1 MKFIIFIRSCKVYI
15 YKILMTIYALS
26 SGPGISGIAVIRI
39 SGPETS
45 KAIELLTGKNVPKPR
60 VATLRKI
67 NKINTSEL
75 IDEGIILWFPGPE
88 SYTGEDMAEIQVHG
102 SKAVID
108 ALHTS
113 ISNIE
118 NCRLAEPGEFTK
130 LAFQNGKI
138 NLLKAE
144 SIADLISSETEIQ
157 RQQAIKIMNGKS
169 ADQFNFLREKLLKI
183 LSHVEAKIDFPD
195 EDLPNDIL
203 EEIKKSSDDVLKNI
217 EKILNDQKVG
227 ERIREGFK
235 IAILGPTN
243 AGKSSLLN
251 HLSNRDV
258 AIVSEIAG
266 TTRDVIETHLNIDGY
281 PVIVS
286 DTAGIRESK
295 NEIEKKG
302 IKLSLNRAEEAD
314 LKLVVVDAKNLDF
327 TDVLK
332 GLLDQN
338 AILVINK
345 SDLLKGDIDPEIKKL
360 NHVLI
365 SIKENLNIDELILK
379 IKNNLKNKFITSD
392 DILITRE
399 RHRQHLEQC
408 LEHLKNFNK
417 KNEVEDFDKAAEDLR
432 LATRHLGMI
441 VGKVDVEEILGSI
454 FNDFCI
460 GK

>member
-1 MKFIIFIRSCKVYI
+1 
-15 YKILMTIYALS
+15 MTIYALS
-26 SGPGISGIAVIRI
+26 TGPGISGIAIIRI
-39 SGPETS
+39 SGNEAS
-45 KAIELLTGKNVPKPR
+45 GVIELLTGKKVPKPR
-60 VATLRKI
+60 VATLQKI

-108 ALHTS
+108 ALHSTLS
-113 ISNIE
+113 DIK

-144 SIADLISSETEIQ
+144 SIADLISAETEIQ

-203 EEIKKSSDDVLKNI
+203 KEIKKSSDEVLINI
-217 EKILNDQKVG
+217 ERILDDQKVG

-314 LKLVVVDAKNLDF
+314 LKLVVVDTKNLDF
-327 TDVLK
+327 TDILK
-332 GLLDQN
+332 SLLDEN

-345 SDLLKGDIDPEIKKL
+345 SDLLEEDVDPEIQKL

-365 SIKENLNIDELILK
+365 SIKENLNIEELILK

-399 RHRQHLEQC
+399 RHRQHLKQC
-408 LEHLKNFNK
+408 LDHLKNFNK

>member
-1 MKFIIFIRSCKVYI
+1 
-15 YKILMTIYALS
+15 MTIYALS

-39 SGPETS
+39 SGQETS
-45 KAIELLTGKNVPKPR
+45 KVIELLTGKSVPKPR

-67 NKINTSEL
+67 NKINTLDL

-113 ISNIE
+113 ISSIE

-144 SIADLISSETEIQ
+144 SVADLISSETEIQ

-169 ADQFNFLREKLLKI
+169 AGQFNFLREKLLKI

-203 EEIKKSSDDVLKNI
+203 EEIKKSSDDVLINI

-345 SDLLKGDIDPEIKKL
+345 SDLLKEDIDPEIKKL

>member
-1 MKFIIFIRSCKVYI
+1 
-15 YKILMTIYALS
+15 MTIYALS

-39 SGPETS
+39 SGEDTS
-45 KAIELLTGKNVPKPR
+45 KAIELMTGKGVPKPR

-75 IDEGIILWFPGPE
+75 IDEGLILWFPGPE

-102 SKAVID
+102 SKAVVD
-108 ALHTS
+108 ALHAN
-113 ISNIE
+113 ISKIE
-118 NCRLAEPGEFTK
+118 NCRLAEPGEFTR

-144 SIADLISSETEIQ
+144 SVADLISSETEIQ
-157 RQQAIKIMNGKS
+157 RQQAIKIMNGRS
-169 ADQFNFLREKLLKI
+169 ADKFIYLREKLLKI

-195 EDLPNDIL
+195 EDLPNNIL
-203 EEIKKSSDDVLKNI
+203 NEIKKSSDEVLKNI
-217 EKILNDQKVG
+217 ENILDDQKVG
-227 ERIREGFK
+227 EIIREGFK
-235 IAILGPTN
+235 ITILGPTN
-243 AGKSSLLN
+243 SGKSSLLN

-266 TTRDVIETHLNIDGY
+266 TTRDVIEIHLNIEGY

-295 NEIEKKG
+295 NEIEMKG

-327 TDVLK
+327 TDVLRK
-332 GLLDQN
+332 LLDEN

-345 SDLLKGDIDPEIKKL
+345 SDLLKKDLDPEIKKI

-365 SIKENLNIDELILK
+365 SIKDNLNIDDLILK
-379 IKNNLKNKFITSD
+379 IKNNLKSKFITSD

-399 RHRQHLEQC
+399 RHRQNLQQC
-408 LEHLKNFNK
+408 LDHLKNFNK
-417 KNEVEDFDKAAEDLR
+417 KNEIEDFDKAAEDLR

>member
-1 MKFIIFIRSCKVYI
+1 
-15 YKILMTIYALS
+15 MTIYALS
-26 SGPGISGIAVIRI
+26 SGPGISGVAIIRV
-39 SGPETS
+39 SGQETS
-45 KAIELLTGKNVPKPR
+45 KVIKLLTKKNVPKPR

-67 NKINTSEL
+67 NNINTSEL
-75 IDEGIILWFPGPE
+75 IDEGILLWFPGPE

-108 ALHTS
+108 AIHFS
-113 ISNIE
+113 ISTVE

-144 SIADLISSETEIQ
+144 SIADLISAETEIQ
-157 RQQAIKIMNGKS
+157 RKQAIKIMNGKS

-203 EEIKKSSDDVLKNI
+203 KEIKKSSDEVSINI
-217 EKILNDQKVG
+217 EKILDDQKVG

-243 AGKSSLLN
+243 AGKSSLQN

-286 DTAGIRESK
+286 DTAGIRDSK

-332 GLLDQN
+332 SLLDQN

-345 SDLLKGDIDPEIKKL
+345 SDLLKGNIDPEIKKL

>member
-1 MKFIIFIRSCKVYI
+1 
-15 YKILMTIYALS
+15 MTIYALS
-26 SGPGISGIAVIRI
+26 TGPGISGIAVVRV
-39 SGPETS
+39 SGVETAQTI
-45 KAIELLTGKNVPKPR
+45 KLLTNKKLPLPR

-75 IDEGIILWFPGPE
+75 IDEGLILWFPAPE
-88 SYTGEDMAEIQVHG
+88 SYTGEDMAEFHVHG
-102 SKAVID
+102 SKAVIE
-108 ALHTS
+108 ALHGS
-113 ISNIE
+113 ISKIK

-144 SIADLISSETEIQ
+144 SIADLISAETEIQ

-169 ADQFNFLREKLLKI
+169 ADKFNELREKLLKI

-195 EDLPNDIL
+195 EDLPKNI
-203 EEIKKSSDDVLKNI
+203 LKNI
-217 EKILNDQKVG
+217 KKISHEVILDIKKILDDQKVG

-235 IAILGPTN
+235 IAIIGPTN

-251 HLSNRDV
+251 HLANRDA

-266 TTRDVIETHLNIDGY
+266 TTRDVIEIHLNIDGY
-281 PVIVS
+281 PVVVC

-295 NEIEKKG
+295 NEIEEKGVKLALKKA
-302 IKLSLNRAEEAD
+302 KDAD
-314 LKLVVVDAKNLDF
+314 LKLIVIDAISLDF
-327 TDVLK
+327 KGVLSD
-332 GLLDQN
+332 LMDEN
-338 AILVINK
+338 SILVINK
-345 SDLLKGDIDPEIKKL
+345 SDLLNKDLNPKIKNY

-365 SIKENLNIDELILK
+365 SVKDNLNINSLILK
-379 IKNNLKNKFITSD
+379 LKNKLKNKFITSD

-399 RHRQHLEQC
+399 RHRQHLEQS
-408 LEHLKNFNK
+408 LRYLKNFEE
-417 KNEVEDFDKAAEDLR
+417 KNQAEDFDKAAEDLR
-432 LATRHLGMI
+432 LATRHLGKI

>member
-1 MKFIIFIRSCKVYI
+1 
-15 YKILMTIYALS
+15 MTIYALS
-26 SGPGISGIAVIRI
+26 TGPGVSGVAIIRI
-39 SGPETS
+39 SGAEASTVIKS
-45 KAIELLTGKNVPKPR
+45 LTGRGVPKPR
-60 VATLRKI
+60 MATLRKI
-67 NKINTSEL
+67 SNTNTSEL
-75 IDEGIILWFPGPE
+75 IDEGIIIWFPGPK
-88 SYTGEDMAEIQVHG
+88 SYTGEDMAEIHVHG
-102 SKAVID
+102 GKAVIE
-108 ALHTS
+108 AIHNL
-113 ISNIE
+113 ISKIK
-118 NCRLAEPGEFTK
+118 NCHLAEPGEFTK

-144 SIADLISSETEIQ
+144 SIADLISAETEIQ

-169 ADQFNFLREKLLKI
+169 ADQFNHLREKLLKT
-183 LSHVEAKIDFPD
+183 LSHIEAKIDFPD

-203 EEIKKSSDDVLKNI
+203 KNIKKNTDEVSSNI
-217 EKILNDQKVG
+217 KKILDDQKIG

-251 HLSNRDV
+251 HLSNREV

-302 IKLSLNRAEEAD
+302 IKLSLSRAEEAD
-314 LKLVVVDAKNLDF
+314 LKLVVVDSKNLDF

-332 GLLDQN
+332 NFLDDN

-345 SDLLKGDIDPEIKKL
+345 SDLLDEDINVEFKKI

-365 SIKENLNIDELILK
+365 SIKENLNIDKLILK
-379 IKNNLKNKFITSD
+379 IKIHLKNKFISSD

-399 RHRQHLEQC
+399 RHRQHLQQC
-408 LEHLKNFNK
+408 VEHLDNFEK
-417 KNEVEDFDKAAEDLR
+417 KNDVKDFDKAAEDLR

-454 FNDFCI
+454 FSDFCI

>member
-1 MKFIIFIRSCKVYI
+1 
-15 YKILMTIYALS
+15 MTIYALS
-26 SGPGISGIAVIRI
+26 SGPGISGVAVIRI
-39 SGPETS
+39 SGEDTS
-45 KAIELLTGKNVPKPR
+45 KAIELMTGKSVPMPR
-60 VATLRKI
+60 VATLTKI
-67 NKINTSEL
+67 NNINTSEL

-108 ALHTS
+108 ALHS
-113 ISNIE
+113 DISKIE

-138 NLLKAE
+138 SLLKAE

-157 RQQAIKIMNGKS
+157 RQQAVKIMNGKS
-169 ADQFNFLREKLLKI
+169 ADQFNFIREKLLKI

-195 EDLPNDIL
+195 EDLPKDIL
-203 EEIKKSSDDVLKNI
+203 NEIKKSSDDVFKNL
-217 EKILNDQKVG
+217 EKILDDQKVG

-295 NEIEKKG
+295 DEIEKKG

-314 LKLVVVDAKNLDF
+314 LKLVVVDAKTLEF

-332 GLLDQN
+332 RLLDKN
-338 AILVINK
+338 AILVVNK
-345 SDLLKGDIDPEIKKL
+345 SDLLKKDIDPDIKKID
-360 NHVLI
+360 HVLI
-365 SIKENLNIDELILK
+365 SIKENTNIEKLILK
-379 IKNNLKNKFITSD
+379 IKNNLKNKFIISD

-399 RHRQHLEQC
+399 RHRQHLQQC
-408 LEHLKNFNK
+408 LDHLKSFNQK
-417 KNEVEDFDKAAEDLR
+417 KEIADFDKAAEDLR

>member
-1 MKFIIFIRSCKVYI
+1 
-15 YKILMTIYALS
+15 MTIYALS
-26 SGPGISGIAVIRI
+26 SGPGVSGIAVIRI
-39 SGPETS
+39 SGKDTL
-45 KAIELLTGKNVPKPR
+45 KAIELMTGKIVPKPR

-108 ALHTS
+108 ALHTN
-113 ISNIE
+113 ISKIE
-118 NCRLAEPGEFTK
+118 NCRLAGPGEFTK

-144 SIADLISSETEIQ
+144 SIADLISAETEIQ

-169 ADQFNFLREKLLKI
+169 ADKFNNLREKLLKI

-195 EDLPNDIL
+195 EDLHEDIFKN
-203 EEIKKSSDDVLKNI
+203 IKKISNEVILNLK
-217 EKILNDQKVG
+217 KILNDQKVG

-235 IAILGPTN
+235 IAIIGPTN

-281 PVIVS
+281 PVVVS
-286 DTAGIRESK
+286 DTAGIRDSK

-302 IKLSLNRAEEAD
+302 IKLALDKAENAD
-314 LKLVVVDAKNLDF
+314 LKLIVIDAKSIDF
-327 TDVLK
+327 KGVLK
-332 GLLDQN
+332 ELMDEN

-345 SDLLKGDIDPEIKKL
+345 SDLLKEDLNSEIK
-360 NHVLI
+360 NYEHVLI
-365 SIKENLNIDELILK
+365 SVKNNLNLEDLILK
-379 IKNNLKNKFITSD
+379 IKNKLKNKFITSE

-399 RHRQHLEQC
+399 RHRQHLEQS
-408 LEHLKNFNK
+408 LNYLKNFEE
-417 KNEVEDFDKAAEDLR
+417 KNEAEDFDKAAEDLR

>member
-1 MKFIIFIRSCKVYI
+1 
-15 YKILMTIYALS
+15 MTIYALS
-26 SGPGISGIAVIRI
+26 TGPGISGIAIVRV
-39 SGPETS
+39 SGAEAS
-45 KAIELLTGKNVPKPR
+45 QVVKKLTGKDVPTPR
-60 VATLRKI
+60 VATMRKI
-67 NKINTSEL
+67 NKINSSEL

-88 SYTGEDMAEIQVHG
+88 SYTGEDLVEFHIHG

-108 ALHTS
+108 ALHNS
-113 ISNIE
+113 ISKVDD
-118 NCRLAEPGEFTK
+118 CRLAEPGEFTK

-144 SIADLISSETEIQ
+144 SIADLISAETEIQ

-169 ADQFNFLREKLLKI
+169 ANKFNELREKLLKI

-195 EDLPNDIL
+195 EDLSENI
-203 EEIKKSSDDVLKNI
+203 LKNI
-217 EKILNDQKVG
+217 KKDSKEVSLSIKKILEDQRVG

-235 IAILGPTN
+235 IAIIGPTN

-251 HLSNRDV
+251 HLSNRDA

-281 PVIVS
+281 PVVVS
-286 DTAGIRESK
+286 DTAGIRESQ

-302 IKLSLNRAEEAD
+302 IKLALKNAEDAD
-314 LKLVVVDAKNLDF
+314 LKLIVIEAKSTDF
-327 TDVLK
+327 NGVLRE
-332 GLLDQN
+332 LMSEN

-345 SDLLKGDIDPEIKKL
+345 SDLLKGDLSLEIKTFE
-360 NHVLI
+360 HVLI
-365 SIKENLNIDELILK
+365 SLKNNLNIEDLILK
-379 IKNNLKNKFITSD
+379 IKNKLKNKFITSE
-392 DILITRE
+392 DIFITRE

-408 LEHLKNFNK
+408 LNYLKNFEE
-417 KNEVEDFDKAAEDLR
+417 KNEAEDFDKAAEDLR

>member
-1 MKFIIFIRSCKVYI
+1 
-15 YKILMTIYALS
+15 MTIYALS
-26 SGPGISGIAVIRI
+26 SGPGISGIAVVRV
-39 SGPETS
+39 SGEETS
-45 KAIELLTGKNVPKPR
+45 KVIELLTNKPIPKPR
-60 VATLRKI
+60 VAALRKI
-67 NKINTSEL
+67 NKINTSEI

-118 NCRLAEPGEFTK
+118 NCRLAAPGEFTK

-195 EDLPNDIL
+195 EDLSNDIL
-203 EEIKKSSDDVLKNI
+203 KKIKKNSDEVLINI
-217 EKILNDQKVG
+217 EKILNDQNIG

-302 IKLSLNRAEEAD
+302 IKLSLSRAEEAD

-332 GLLDQN
+332 GLLDEN

-345 SDLLKGDIDPEIKKL
+345 SDLIDVEIDPKIKKL

-379 IKNNLKNKFITSD
+379 IKNNLRNKFITSD

-399 RHRQHLEQC
+399 RHRQHLKQC

>member
-1 MKFIIFIRSCKVYI
+1 
-15 YKILMTIYALS
+15 MTIYALS
-26 SGPGISGIAVIRI
+26 TGPGISGIAVIRI

-45 KAIELLTGKNVPKPR
+45 KVIEILTNKKLPKPR
-60 VATLRKI
+60 IASLRKI

-75 IDEGIILWFPGPE
+75 IDEGLILWFPGPE

-108 ALHTS
+108 ALHSS
-113 ISNIE
+113 ISKIE

-157 RQQAIKIMNGKS
+157 RQQAIKIMDGKS

-183 LSHVEAKIDFPD
+183 LSYVEAKIDFPD
-195 EDLPNDIL
+195 EDLPNNIL
-203 EEIKKSSDDVLKNI
+203 DEIKNNSNDVIKKI

-243 AGKSSLLN
+243 AGKSSLIN

-258 AIVSEIAG
+258 AIVSEVAG

-281 PVIVS
+281 PVIIS

-295 NEIEKKG
+295 DEIEKKG

-314 LKLVVVDAKNLDF
+314 LKLVVVDAKSPDF

-332 GLLDQN
+332 GLLDEN

-345 SDLLKGDIDPEIKKL
+345 SDLLEKEIDSEIKNI

-365 SIKENLNIDELILK
+365 SIKDNKNIDELISK

-408 LEHLKNFNK
+408 LDHLNNFNK
-417 KNEVEDFDKAAEDLR
+417 KKEIEDFDKAAEDLR

>member
-1 MKFIIFIRSCKVYI
+1 
-15 YKILMTIYALS
+15 MTIYALS
-26 SGPGISGIAVIRI
+26 SGPGISGVAVIRL
-39 SGPETS
+39 SGQDTS
-45 KAIELLTGKNVPKPR
+45 KVIQLLTGKEPPKPR

-75 IDEGIILWFPGPE
+75 IDEGLILWFPGPE

-102 SKAVID
+102 SKAVVD
-108 ALHTS
+108 ALHS
-113 ISNIE
+113 SLSDIE

-169 ADQFNFLREKLLKI
+169 SDQFNFLREKLLKI
-183 LSHVEAKIDFPD
+183 LSHVEAKIDFPE
-195 EDLPNDIL
+195 EDLPNNIL
-203 EEIKKSSDDVLKNI
+203 DEIKNNSDEVINKI
-217 EKILNDQKVG
+217 KKILNDQKVG

-243 AGKSSLLN
+243 AGKSSLIN

-281 PVIVS
+281 PVIIS
-286 DTAGIRESK
+286 DTAGIRDSQD
-295 NEIEKKG
+295 EIEKKG
-302 IKLSLNRAEEAD
+302 IKLSLNRAEQAD
-314 LKLVVVDAKNLDF
+314 LKLVVVDAKSLDF

-332 GLLDQN
+332 GLLDEN

-345 SDLLKGDIDPEIKKL
+345 SDLLEKDIDPEIKKT

-365 SIKENLNIDELILK
+365 SIKENKNIEELILK
-379 IKNNLKNKFITSD
+379 IKNNLKNKFLTSD

-399 RHRQHLEQC
+399 RHRQHLQQC
-408 LEHLKNFNK
+408 LDHLNNFNQK
-417 KNEVEDFDKAAEDLR
+417 KEIEDFDKAAEDLR

>member
-1 MKFIIFIRSCKVYI
+1 
-15 YKILMTIYALS
+15 MTIYALS

-39 SGPETS
+39 SGEDTS
-45 KAIELLTGKNVPKPR
+45 RAIELLTGKSVPKPR

-113 ISNIE
+113 ISHIE

-144 SIADLISSETEIQ
+144 SVADLISSETEIQ

-195 EDLPNDIL
+195 EDLPGDIL

-217 EKILNDQKVG
+217 EKILDDQKVG

-327 TDVLK
+327 TDILK

-345 SDLLKGDIDPEIKKL
+345 SDLLDGEIDPEIKKL

>member
-1 MKFIIFIRSCKVYI
+1 
-15 YKILMTIYALS
+15 MTIYSLS
-26 SGPGISGIAVIRI
+26 TGPGISGIAIIRV

-45 KAIELLTGKNVPKPR
+45 NVLKLLTNKSLPKPR

-67 NKINTSEL
+67 NKINSSEL
-75 IDEGIILWFPGPE
+75 IDEGILLWFPGPE

-102 SKAVID
+102 SKAVIN
-108 ALHTS
+108 AIHSS
-113 ISNIE
+113 ISTIE
-118 NCRLAEPGEFTK
+118 NCRLAEPGEFTR

-144 SIADLISSETEIQ
+144 SVADLISSETEIQ

-169 ADQFNFLREKLLKI
+169 ADQFNYLREKLLKI
-183 LSHVEAKIDFPD
+183 LSHVEAKIDFPE

-203 EEIKKSSDDVLKNI
+203 IEIKKSSNEVLTNI
-217 EKILNDQKVG
+217 KDILDDQKVG

-302 IKLSLNRAEEAD
+302 IKLSLSKAEEAD
-314 LKLVVVDAKNLDF
+314 LKLVVVDAKNINF

-332 GLLDQN
+332 GLLDEN

-345 SDLLKGDIDPEIKKL
+345 SDLIDGEIDPEIKKL

-365 SIKENLNIDELILK
+365 SIKENLNIDELISK

-408 LEHLKNFNK
+408 LEHLNNFNK